1 MKTLL
6 FAIAQ
11 LNPTVGDIAGNTK
24 KLAEAFRSA
33 QAQGADIVIAPETY
47 LSGYQV
53 DDLVQVEGFLEEMD
67 KAVHHLATLTS
78 GDAPALIVGAPRRDD
93 QGLIRNAVFVL
104 DDGTIHAIRDK
115 ARLPGTGVFD
125 DPRNFIPGEL
135 PGPVMLRGIRMGLP
149 VCEDMWHA
157 DLIECLSET
166 GAEMLI
172 SCNGSPFEEDKIDD
186 RMMASVSRVTESGL
200 PLLYVNLV
208 GGHDD
213 LVFDGASFAVNPGGK
228 IGAYLPCFI
237 ESVSLIEAKE
247 TLEGWRF
254 QGTVIEPDR
263 GNTSLWRCISL
274 GIRDY
279 VEKSGFDRVILGLSG
294 GIDSALVA
302 ALAVD
307 ALGADRVDAVMMPSP
322 YTSQISLD
330 DAKQLAENLGINLR
344 NLDIDPSMQSVDAM
358 LADVFAEASPDLAR
372 ENLQSRLRGLTLM
385 SISNTTG
392 QMVLTTGNKSEYATG
407 YATLYGDMCGGY
419 APLIDVWKTRV
430 FDLCHWRNKN
440 QPKGALGPENGKDGG
455 LLIPERIITRPPS
468 AELRPD
474 QQDSDSLPDYDILD
488 GIMAGLVEKQSSVDT
503 LIAAGFDA
511 DLVRRCAVM
520 LKRAEYK
527 RRQCAPGPKLTR
539 RAFYRDRR
547 FPIINRFALDNPSSS
562 SDFD

>member
-24 KLAEAFRSA
+24 KLAEAYRSA
-33 QAQGADIVIAPETY
+33 AAQDADIVVAPETY

-67 KAVHHLATLTS
+67 KSIHHLASLTANN
-78 GDAPALIVGAPRRDD
+78 APALIVGAPRRDEK
-93 QGLIRNAVFVL
+93 GLIRNAVFVL
-104 DDGTIHAIRDK
+104 DDGKIAAIRDK

-135 PGPVMLRGIRMGLP
+135 PSPVMLRGVRMGLP

-172 SCNGSPFEEDKIDD
+172 SCNGSPFEEDKVDD

-200 PLLYVNLV
+200 PILYVNLV

-228 IGAYLPCFI
+228 IGAYLPSFT

-247 TLEGWRF
+247 TPDGWRF
-254 QGTVIEPDR
+254 QGAVIEPDR

-330 DAKQLAENLGINLR
+330 DAAALARNLGINLR
-344 NLDIDPSMQSVDAM
+344 NLDIDPAMQSVDAM
-358 LADVFAEASPDLAR
+358 LADVFSEASPDLAR
-372 ENLQSRLRGLTLM
+372 ENLQSRLRGLALM

-430 FDLCHWRNKN
+430 FDLCWWRNKHL
-440 QPKGALGPENGKDGG
+440 PKGALGPEKGTDGG
-455 LLIPERIITRPPS
+455 PLIPERIITRPPS

-474 QQDSDSLPDYDILD
+474 QQDTDSLPEYETLD
-488 GIMAGLVEKQSSVDT
+488 AIMAGLVEKQSSVET

-511 DLVRRCAVM
+511 DLTRRCAAM

-527 RRQCAPGPKLTR
+527 RNQCAPGPKLTR

-547 FPIINRFALDNPSSS
+547 FPIINGFPLDKPSSA
-562 SDFD
+562 SDFE